1 MEDFEIGDTVTT
13 VKKGKKHEH
22 YPEKGRIFKVFDVV
36 PTPKGVILVT
46 DMGEEHGGISAIR
59 CRIVHREEKESQ
71 IRPAH
76 YGGAD
81 NPFEAIKVIE
91 GLKLDFIE
99 GNIVKYLFRYKK
111 KNGLMDLKKSQW
123 YLDRLIKNLENNEQ

>member
-1 MEDFEIGDTVTT
+1 MEEFKIGDTVTT
-13 VKKGKKHEH
+13 YKKGKKIEAF
-22 YPEKGRIFKVFDVV
+22 PERGRIFKVSNMYEIGGAVWLKNSDSVGMIDA
-36 PTPKGVILVT
+36 TRCKLVY
-46 DMGEEHGGISAIR
+46 
-59 CRIVHREEKESQ
+59 REEAKNQ
-71 IRPAH
+71 LRPDH
-76 YGGAD
+76 YGGED